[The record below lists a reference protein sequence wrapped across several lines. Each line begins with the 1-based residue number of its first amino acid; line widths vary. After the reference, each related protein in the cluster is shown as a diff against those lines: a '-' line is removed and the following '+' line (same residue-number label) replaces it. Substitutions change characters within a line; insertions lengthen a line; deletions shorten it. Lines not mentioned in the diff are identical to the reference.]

1 LWILEVLFIRIVGCI
16 LFLGEGD
23 RLLDV
28 WEALFDSSDSRILF
42 NGEVI

>member
-1 LWILEVLFIRIVGCI
+1 VDFGSSIHQNSWVYAF
-16 LFLGEGD
+16 FLGEGD